1 MEILKVTI
9 LGNTKKVC
17 SMRVDSRVDNF
28 RVRIRIRIGVMKI
41 VDLWVPNSKC
51 VYWGGTN
58 GINGIMEN
66 WPTKISIY
74 AMKFYAI

>member
-1 MEILKVTI
+1 MES
-9 LGNTKKVC
+9 GGW
-17 SMRVDSRVDNF
+17 RVE
-28 RVRIRIRIGVMKI
+28 GGGWG
-41 VDLWVPNSKC
+41 LEGGG
-51 VYWGGTN
+51 GGTN

>member
-28 RVRIRIRIGVMKI
+28 RVRIRIRIGVM
-41 VDLWVPNSKC
+41 
-51 VYWGGTN
+51 
-58 GINGIMEN
+58 
-66 WPTKISIY
+66 
-74 AMKFYAI
+74 